1 MPPQHRAVEPSVVN
15 EGNTVPVATAAQPAT
30 ARIPRVVPVLALS
43 IFALGTSE
51 FMIAGLLP
59 ELARD
64 LRVGIPEAGYL
75 ISAFA
80 VGMIIGAPTMAVLTL
95 RLPRRTTLLAAL
107 AVFIVGH
114 VVGALAQDYAVLVVA
129 RVVTAVATGA
139 FWAVA
144 AVVTVSVVGPQMR
157 AMALSVLLGGLT
169 VANVAGVPL
178 GTLLGQEYGWRSA
191 FWAVAGL
198 AALAAVGVLVSVPER
213 TADTP
218 VPRLAAELAV
228 FRRGRLWLAFG
239 TIALYQS
246 AMIGAFSYISPLLT
260 EVTGL
265 DGSWVPGVLL
275 GFGIGSL
282 VGVVV
287 GGRLADPY
295 PWPTLFCGLAAAG
308 TLLGLVALFARVPV
322 VVVGLVVLLGAVAF
336 IAAAPLNARVFALA
350 GAAPTLASAT
360 NTSAFNV
367 GNSLGPA
374 LGGLAIAGGYG
385 FTAPAWLGVLLAAG
399 AIVVG
404 LVSWRLDAR
413 PAC

>member
-1 MPPQHRAVEPSVVN
+1 MPGVAAPSL
-15 EGNTVPVATAAQPAT
+15 P

-59 ELARD
+59 RLAAD

-80 VGMIIGAPTMAVLTL
+80 VGMIVGAPAMAVLTL

-107 AVFIVGH
+107 AVFVVGH
-114 VVGALAQDYAVLVVA
+114 VVSALSPEYGVLLVA

-144 AVVTVSVVGPQMR
+144 AVVTVSVVAPELR
-157 AMALSVLLGGLT
+157 AMSLSVLLGGLT

-178 GTLLGQEYGWRSA
+178 GTLVGQQFGWRSA
-191 FWAVAGL
+191 FWAVG
-198 AALAAVGVLVSVPER
+198 ALAAVSAVGVVLSVPRR
-213 TADTP
+213 TAGGTA
-218 VPRLAAELAV
+218 PRLAAELAA
-228 FRRGRLWLAFG
+228 FRRGRLWLALG
-239 TIALYQS
+239 TTALYQS
-246 AMIGAFSYISPLLT
+246 AMIGAFSYIAPLLT
-260 EVTGL
+260 DVTGL
-265 DGSWVPGVLL
+265 DERWVPGVLL
-275 GFGIGSL
+275 GFGLGSL

-295 PWPTLFCGLAAAG
+295 PWPTLFGGLTAAG
-308 TLLGLVALFARVPV
+308 VLLGLIGLFAPEPV

-336 IAAAPLNARVFALA
+336 IAGAPLNARVFALA

-374 LGGLAIAGGYG
+374 LGGLAIGAGWGL
-385 FTAPAWLGVLLAAG
+385 TAPAYLGVLLAAA
-399 AIVVG
+399 AIAVA
-404 LVSWRLDAR
+404 LVSWRLDRREVRAGE
-413 PAC
+413 

>member
-1 MPPQHRAVEPSVVN
+1 
-15 EGNTVPVATAAQPAT
+15 
-30 ARIPRVVPVLALS
+30 VLALA

-59 ELARD
+59 EIAAD

-80 VGMIIGAPTMAVLTL
+80 VGMIVGAPAMTVLTL

-107 AVFIVGH
+107 AVFAAGH
-114 VVGALAQDYAVLVVA
+114 VIAALASDYAVLVVA

-144 AVVTVSVVGPQMR
+144 AVVAVSVVGPRLR
-157 AMALSVLLGGLT
+157 ARALAVLLGGLT

-178 GTLLGQEYGWRSA
+178 GTLLGQELGWRSA
-191 FWAVAGL
+191 FWAVA
-198 AALAAVGVLVSVPER
+198 ALAVLGAVGVFLSVPER

-218 VPRLAAELAV
+218 VPRLSAELAA
-228 FRRGRLWLAFG
+228 FRRGRLWLALG
-239 TIALYQS
+239 TIALYQA
-246 AMIGAFSYISPLLT
+246 AMIGAFSYIAPLLT
-260 EVTGL
+260 DVTGL
-265 DGSWVPGVLL
+265 EERWVPGVLL
-275 GFGIGSL
+275 GFGIGSV

-308 TLLGLVALFARVPV
+308 TLLGLIALFAREPV
-322 VVVGLVVLLGAVAF
+322 VVVGLVGLLGAVAF
-336 IAAAPLNARVFALA
+336 IAGAPLNARVFAQA
-350 GAAPTLASAT
+350 GPAPTLASAT

-367 GNSLGPA
+367 GNTLGPA
-374 LGGLAIAGGYG
+374 LGGLAIDAGLGY
-385 FTAPAWLGVLLAAG
+385 TAPAWLGVVLATG
-399 AIVVG
+399 AIAVAAI
-404 LVSWRLDAR
+404 SWAVDRAAEARR
-413 PAC
+413 PA

>member
-1 MPPQHRAVEPSVVN
+1 VSAV
-15 EGNTVPVATAAQPAT
+15 AALSQP

-59 ELARD
+59 QLAAD

-80 VGMIIGAPTMAVLTL
+80 VGMIVGAPAMAVLTL

-107 AVFIVGH
+107 GVFVVGH
-114 VVGALAQDYAVLVVA
+114 VVSALAPQYGLLLVA

-144 AVVTVSVVGPQMR
+144 AVVTVSVVVPQLR
-157 AMALSVLLGGLT
+157 ARSLAVLLGGLT

-178 GTLLGQEYGWRSA
+178 GTLVGQQFGWRSA
-191 FWAVAGL
+191 FWAVG
-198 AALAAVGVLVSVPER
+198 ALAAASALGVVLSVPPG
-213 TADTP
+213 TQHGPA
-218 VPRLAAELAV
+218 PRVVAELAA
-228 FRRGRLWLAFG
+228 FRRGRLWLALG
-239 TIALYQS
+239 TTALYQS
-246 AMIGAFSYISPLLT
+246 AMIGAFSYVAPLLT
-260 EVTGL
+260 EVTGIEER
-265 DGSWVPGVLL
+265 WVPAVLL
-275 GFGIGSL
+275 GFGLGSL
-282 VGVVV
+282 VGVVI

-295 PWPTLFCGLAAAG
+295 PWPTLFGGLASAG
-308 TLLGLVALFARVPV
+308 VLLGLVGVFAREPV
-322 VVVGLVVLLGAVAF
+322 VVVGLVVLLGAIAF
-336 IAAAPLNARVFALA
+336 IAGAPLNARVFTLA

-374 LGGLAIAGGYG
+374 LGGLAIGAGWG
-385 FTAPAWLGVLLAAG
+385 FTAPAYLGVLLAAG
-399 AIVVG
+399 AIVVA
-404 LVSWRLDAR
+404 LVSWALDRRGPLHAE
-413 PAC
+413 

>member
-1 MPPQHRAVEPSVVN
+1 VSAV
-15 EGNTVPVATAAQPAT
+15 AALSRP

-59 ELARD
+59 QLASD

-80 VGMIIGAPTMAVLTL
+80 VGMIVGAPAMAVLTL

-107 AVFIVGH
+107 GVFVVGH
-114 VVGALAQDYAVLVVA
+114 VVSALAPHYGVLLVA

-144 AVVTVSVVGPQMR
+144 AVVTVSVVVPQLR
-157 AMALSVLLGGLT
+157 ARSLAVLLGGLT

-178 GTLLGQEYGWRSA
+178 GTLVGQQFGWRSA
-191 FWAVAGL
+191 FWAVG
-198 AALAAVGVLVSVPER
+198 ALAAVSALGVVLSVAPGTEHG
-213 TADTP
+213 AA
-218 VPRLAAELAV
+218 PRVAAELAA
-228 FRRGRLWLAFG
+228 FRHGRLWLALG
-239 TIALYQS
+239 TTALYQS
-246 AMIGAFSYISPLLT
+246 AMIGAFSYVAPLLT
-260 EVTGL
+260 EVAGIEER
-265 DGSWVPGVLL
+265 WVPAVLL
-275 GFGIGSL
+275 GFGLGSL

-295 PWPTLFCGLAAAG
+295 PWPTLFGGLASAG
-308 TLLGLVALFARVPV
+308 VLLGLVGVFAREPV
-322 VVVGLVVLLGAVAF
+322 VVVGLVVLLGAIAF
-336 IAAAPLNARVFALA
+336 IAGAPLNARVFALA

-374 LGGLAIAGGYG
+374 LGGLAIGAGWG
-385 FTAPAWLGVLLAAG
+385 FTAPAYLGVLLAAG
-399 AIVVG
+399 AIVVA
-404 LVSWRLDAR
+404 LVSYWLDR
-413 PAC
+413 RGPLHSE

>member
-1 MPPQHRAVEPSVVN
+1 MSAV
-15 EGNTVPVATAAQPAT
+15 AAPTQP

-59 ELARD
+59 QLASD

-80 VGMIIGAPTMAVLTL
+80 VGMIVGAPAMAVLTL

-107 AVFIVGH
+107 GVFVVGH
-114 VVGALAQDYAVLVVA
+114 VVSALAPQYGILLAA

-144 AVVTVSVVGPQMR
+144 AVVTVSVVVPQLR
-157 AMALSVLLGGLT
+157 ARSLAVLLGGLT

-178 GTLLGQEYGWRSA
+178 GTLVGQQFGWRSA
-191 FWAVAGL
+191 FWAVG
-198 AALAAVGVLVSVPER
+198 ALAAVSALGVMLSVPPGTGR
-213 TADTP
+213 GAA
-218 VPRLAAELAV
+218 PRVAAELAA
-228 FRRGRLWLAFG
+228 FRHGRLWLALG
-239 TIALYQS
+239 TTALYQS
-246 AMIGAFSYISPLLT
+246 AMIGAFSYVAPLLT
-260 EVTGL
+260 EVAGIEER
-265 DGSWVPGVLL
+265 WVPAVLL
-275 GFGIGSL
+275 GFGLGSL

-295 PWPTLFCGLAAAG
+295 PWPTLFGGLASAG
-308 TLLGLVALFARVPV
+308 LLLGLVGVFAREPV
-322 VVVGLVVLLGAVAF
+322 VVAGLVVLLGAIAF
-336 IAAAPLNARVFALA
+336 IAGAPLNARVFALA

-374 LGGLAIAGGYG
+374 LGGLAIGAGWG
-385 FTAPAWLGVLLAAG
+385 FTAPAYLGVLLAAG
-399 AIVVG
+399 AIVVA
-404 LVSWRLDAR
+404 LVSWRLDR
-413 PAC
+413 RGPLPAE

>member
-1 MPPQHRAVEPSVVN
+1 MSAV
-15 EGNTVPVATAAQPAT
+15 AALSQP

-59 ELARD
+59 QLAVD

-80 VGMIIGAPTMAVLTL
+80 VGMIVGAPAMAVLTL

-107 AVFIVGH
+107 GVFVVGH
-114 VVGALAQDYAVLVVA
+114 VVSALAPQYGLLLAA

-144 AVVTVSVVGPQMR
+144 AVVTVSVVVPQLR
-157 AMALSVLLGGLT
+157 ARSLAVLLGGLT

-178 GTLLGQEYGWRSA
+178 GTLVGQQFGWRSA
-191 FWAVAGL
+191 FWAVG
-198 AALAAVGVLVSVPER
+198 ALAAASALGVVLSVPPGTEHGP
-213 TADTP
+213 A
-218 VPRLAAELAV
+218 PRVAAELAA
-228 FRRGRLWLAFG
+228 FRHGRLWLALG
-239 TIALYQS
+239 TTALYQS
-246 AMIGAFSYISPLLT
+246 AMIGAFSYVAPLLT
-260 EVTGL
+260 EVAGIEEQ
-265 DGSWVPGVLL
+265 WVPAVLL
-275 GFGIGSL
+275 GFGLGSL

-295 PWPTLFCGLAAAG
+295 PWPTLFGGLGSAG
-308 TLLGLVALFARVPV
+308 VLLGLVGVFAREPV
-322 VVVGLVVLLGAVAF
+322 VVVGLVVLLGAIAF
-336 IAAAPLNARVFALA
+336 IAGAPLNARVFALA

-374 LGGLAIAGGYG
+374 LGGLAIGAGWG
-385 FTAPAWLGVLLAAG
+385 FTAPAYLGVLLAAG
-399 AIVVG
+399 AIVVA
-404 LVSWRLDAR
+404 LVSWRLDRQGPPHAE
-413 PAC
+413 